1 MSGLSLFHAPHVE
14 HLYCKPDV
22 TPLLCGTELYI
33 PLKVSIKT
41 AVDLFSL
48 RSFSLLFV
56 ERESKTTFHPLLVVK
71 GGNTTAIKASVAT
84 SLLLRSGCCLNRL

>member
-1 MSGLSLFHAPHVE
+1 MSGLFLFHAPHVE
-14 HLYCKPDV
+14 DLYCKPNV

-48 RSFSLLFV
+48 LFV

-71 GGNTTAIKASVAT
+71 GENTTSIKASVAT

>member
-14 HLYCKPDV
+14 HLYCKPNV

-41 AVDLFSL
+41 AVDLS
-48 RSFSLLFV
+48 SLLFV
-56 ERESKTTFHPLLVVK
+56 EKESKTTFHPLLVVK
-71 GGNTTAIKASVAT
+71 GENTPAIKASVAT

>member
-41 AVDLFSL
+41 AVDLFSKNYIS
-48 RSFSLLFV
+48 SFAG
-56 ERESKTTFHPLLVVK
+56 SK
-71 GGNTTAIKASVAT
+71 
-84 SLLLRSGCCLNRL
+84 R

>member
-1 MSGLSLFHAPHVE
+1 MSGLSGFHAPHVE

-48 RSFSLLFV
+48 LFV
-56 ERESKTTFHPLLVVK
+56 ERASKTTFHPLLVVK
-71 GGNTTAIKASVAT
+71 GENTTAIKASVAT
-84 SLLLRSGCCLNRL
+84 SLLLRSG

>member
-14 HLYCKPDV
+14 HLYCKPNV

-48 RSFSLLFV
+48 NFCLLKKSQKRHFI
-56 ERESKTTFHPLLVVK
+56 L
-71 GGNTTAIKASVAT
+71 
-84 SLLLRSGCCLNRL
+84 CW